1 MQCELML
8 YHIVKSSLKS
18 PFENPAFT
26 LSQTAQIPCGTARP
40 ARTGIGQIYFIPD
53 SSTDISTFIG

>member
-8 YHIVKSSLKS
+8 YHIVKSGHKY

-26 LSQTAQIPCGTARP
+26 LSQTAQIPCCTSRP
-40 ARTGIGQIYFIPD
+40 ACSGIEQIYFIPD